1 MFRLRGV
8 IELCVPTG
16 WLRIGSVNDFDVFER
31 AINQS
36 SETNGAHSS

>member
-16 WLRIGSVNDFDVFER
+16 WLRIGSVNGFDVFE
-31 AINQS
+31 
-36 SETNGAHSS
+36 